1 MFLLIVYFCP
11 PAEKS
16 CNDIA
21 TFKTLDACIA
31 EATEYEKTNR
41 TKSFYR
47 CEGRT
52 TMNDKQF
59 DALLDALLRISEE
72 LMILRDE
79 VTGLR
84 DIYAIG
90 PRY

>member
-1 MFLLIVYFCP
+1 MMYVLTYCLFLSSSG
-11 PAEKS
+11 ES

-52 TMNDKQF
+52 
-59 DALLDALLRISEE
+59 R
-72 LMILRDE
+72 
-79 VTGLR
+79 
-84 DIYAIG
+84 
-90 PRY
+90 